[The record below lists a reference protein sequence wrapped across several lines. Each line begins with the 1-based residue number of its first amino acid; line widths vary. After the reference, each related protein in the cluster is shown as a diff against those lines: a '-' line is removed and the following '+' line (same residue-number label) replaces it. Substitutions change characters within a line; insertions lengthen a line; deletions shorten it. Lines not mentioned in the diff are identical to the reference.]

1 MTKSHRHLALFL
13 NHHLAM
19 TRLKKILKISGIVLL
34 SLVLMLALAPF
45 LFKGKILAA
54 MKKTANEQ
62 LNAKVD
68 FSNDIHLS
76 FLRNFPNVSL
86 GIDKLSVVGIDSFAG
101 DTLVYFPELR
111 LKLDVMSVVKGE
123 EISIKSINLS
133 QPKIYIETLPSGR
146 ANWDIVKTD
155 TAAVDT
161 AKGGSFKMALD
172 ALTIED
178 GRLVYNDRSLDF
190 YTELNHFNHS
200 SKGDFGSSEFTMAT
214 HTETPSLILGYGGV
228 NWLYKIKTAIDAD
241 IKMNLDSMKFSYEK
255 ATAKLNELSI
265 ESNGFVDLN
274 DEDMDMDIEFN
285 ALENSFRNFLSLVPG
300 VYTES
305 FKDVKTSGNLAFS
318 GSLKGKMTDTKMPA
332 TAVKLEVSNAS
343 FQYPGL
349 AYGADRIFI
358 DLKYTNPDGAPDN
371 SVLNLDRLMAR
382 VAGEVFN
389 LRLLLK
395 TPVSDP
401 YMDANAKGKLDLS
414 RILGLIPMEKGTK
427 LTGLIDADIAA
438 KGNYS
443 AVTHQNFTA
452 LDAKGILNIKNF
464 LYQAPADKEAYT
476 INDLALNITPQRVDV
491 NACKGAIGKNDFDVK
506 GSVQNMFGYAFA
518 DEKLTGNVTFNSNYI
533 NVNSLMGDAPT
544 DVEPKPTDTAQ
555 LTIVE
560 LPGNIDMAL
569 QTSIKKLI
577 YDNYILT
584 DVGGTAHMHDAQIDM
599 KGLSAGLLGGRVT
612 LNGTYDSKNIKSPF
626 TSLETKLEKM
636 NFASS
641 FSYFPMLA
649 RYAPVAK
656 YIDGIFNASID
667 MSSILNQYM
676 QPNYESMNVKGML
689 SFTDAAVKNL
699 DVVKEIGRQLNVNWL
714 EKIELKNQQV
724 KFEIKEGIFKLLD
737 SLTIPLPQG
746 ASMRL
751 AGQTKLNRTVAYGGW
766 IKVPRKALGAGNKAL
781 DGWIKQAGTKG
792 WNLNVE
798 DMIPVDLGIAGDLLK
813 PKVSVSLKGFAQST
827 AQNLKE
833 QGKEKLSD
841 EAAKKREQALAAA
854 QAQADKLKQEAAKR
868 AEQVRQEGKAAADKV
883 RAETKKGADAIRSQG
898 DAAYDRVMAE
908 TETAAKAAE
917 SKIALPALKKAAGD
931 KVRAEGKKKAEAAK
945 GEFYLRA
952 RQSEDAGN
960 KKAQQIE
967 DEANKKALEIENKA
981 NAEADKIMRDA
992 EEKTKL

>member
-1 MTKSHRHLALFL
+1 M
-13 NHHLAM
+13 N
-19 TRLKKILKISGIVLL
+19 RLKKTLKISGIVLL
-34 SLVLMLALAPF
+34 SLILILAVAPF

-54 MKKTANEQ
+54 MKKTTNEQ
-62 LNAKVD
+62 LNSKVD

-86 GIDKLSVVGIDSFAG
+86 GIDQLSVVGVDSFAG

-111 LKLDVMSVVKGE
+111 LKLDVMSVLKGE
-123 EISIKSINLS
+123 EISIKSVTLT

-155 TAAVDT
+155 TTAVDT
-161 AKGGSFKMALD
+161 STGGSFKMALD
-172 ALTIED
+172 ALNIED

-200 SKGDFGSSEFTMAT
+200 SKGNFSSNEFTMAT
-214 HTETPSLILGYGGV
+214 HTETPSMILGYGGV

-255 ATAKLNELSI
+255 ATAKLNELAI
-265 ESNGFVDLN
+265 ESDGFVDLN
-274 DEDMDMDIEFN
+274 DNDIDMDIEFK
-285 ALENSFRNFLSLVPG
+285 ALQNSFKNFLSLVPG

-305 FKDVKTSGNLAFS
+305 FKDVKTTGSLALG

-332 TAVKLEVSNAS
+332 TAVKLEVTDAS

-358 DLKYTNPDGAPDN
+358 NLAYTNPDGAPDN

-389 LRLLLK
+389 LRLFLK

-401 YMDANAKGKLDLS
+401 YIDATAKGKLDLS
-414 RILGLIPMEKGTK
+414 RILGLIPMDKGTK
-427 LTGLIDADIAA
+427 LAGLIDADIAA

-443 AVTHQNFTA
+443 SVTHQNFGA

-464 LYQAPADKEAYT
+464 LYQTPTDKEAYL
-476 INDLALNITPQRVDV
+476 IDDLALNFTPQRVDV

-506 GSVQNMFGYAFA
+506 GSVQNMLGYAFA
-518 DEKLTGNVTFNSNYI
+518 DEKLTGNVSFNSNYI

-544 DVEPKPTDTAQ
+544 TEEPKPTDTAQ

-560 LPGNIDMAL
+560 LPANIDMAL

-584 DVGGTAHMHDAQIDM
+584 DVGGTAHLHDAQIDM

-612 LNGTYDSKNIKSPF
+612 LNGTYDSKNVKSPF

-737 SLTIPLPQG
+737 SLTIPLAQG

-766 IKVPRKALGAGNKAL
+766 IKIPRKALGVGNKAL

-798 DMIPVDLGIAGDLLK
+798 EMIPVDLGVSGDLLK

-827 AQNLKE
+827 AQGLKE
-833 QGKEKLSD
+833 QGKEKLTD

-854 QAQADKLKQEAAKR
+854 QAQADKIKAEAAKR
-868 AEQVRQEGKAAADKV
+868 AEQVRQEGKVAADRV

-917 SKIALPALKKAAGD
+917 SKVALPALKKAAGD
-931 KVRAEGKKKAEAAK
+931 KVRSEGKKKAEAAK

-960 KKAQQIE
+960 KKAQQLE
-967 DEANKKALEIENKA
+967 DEANKKASDTENKA
-981 NAEADKIMRDA
+981 NDEADKLMREA
-992 EEKTKL
+992 EAKSKIQ

>member
-1 MTKSHRHLALFL
+1 MHFNKKTFCGLLLALFL
-13 NHHLAM
+13 NLQNPM
-19 TRLKKILKISGIVLL
+19 NRLKKILKISGIVLL
-34 SLVLMLALAPF
+34 SLILILSVAPF

-54 MKKTANEQ
+54 MKKTTNEQ

-86 GIDKLSVVGIDSFAG
+86 GIDQLSVVGIDSFAG

-111 LKLDVMSVVKGE
+111 LKLDVMSVLKGE
-123 EISIKSINLS
+123 EISIKSVKLT
-133 QPKIYIETLPSGR
+133 QPKIYIETLRSGR

-155 TAAVDT
+155 TSAVDT
-161 AKGGSFKMALD
+161 STGGSFKMALD
-172 ALTIED
+172 ALNIED

-190 YTELNHFNHS
+190 YTELNHFNHN
-200 SKGDFGSSEFTMAT
+200 SKGDFSSNEFTMVT
-214 HTETPSLILGYGGV
+214 HTETPSMILGYGGV

-255 ATAKLNELSI
+255 AAAKLNELAI
-265 ESNGFVDLN
+265 ESDGFVDLN
-274 DEDMDMDIEFN
+274 DNDIDMDIEFK
-285 ALENSFRNFLSLVPG
+285 ALENSFKNFLSLVPG

-305 FKDVKTSGNLAFS
+305 FKDVKTTGSLALA

-332 TAVKLEVSNAS
+332 TAVKLEVTDAS

-358 DLKYTNPDGAPDN
+358 NLAYTNPDGAPDN

-389 LRLLLK
+389 LRLFLK

-401 YMDANAKGKLDLS
+401 YIDATAKGKLDLS
-414 RILGLIPMEKGTK
+414 RILGLIPMDKGTK
-427 LTGLIDADIAA
+427 LAGLIDADIAA

-443 AVTHQNFTA
+443 SVTHQNFGA

-464 LYQAPADKEAYT
+464 LYQTPTDKDAYL
-476 INDLALNITPQRVDV
+476 IDDLALNFTPQHVDV

-506 GSVQNMFGYAFA
+506 GSVQNMLGYAFA
-518 DEKLTGNVTFNSNYI
+518 NEKLTGNVSFNSNYI
-533 NVNSLMGDAPT
+533 NVNSLVGDAPT
-544 DVEPKPTDTAQ
+544 AEEPKPTDTAQ

-560 LPGNIDMAL
+560 LPSNIDMAL

-584 DVGGTAHMHDAQIDM
+584 DAGGTAHLHDAQIDM

-612 LNGTYDSKNIKSPF
+612 LNGTYDSKNVKSPF

-737 SLTIPLPQG
+737 SLTIPLAQG

-766 IKVPRKALGAGNKAL
+766 IKIPRKALGAGNKAL

-798 DMIPVDLGIAGDLLK
+798 EMIPVDLGVTGDLLK
-813 PKVSVSLKGFAQST
+813 PKVNVSLKGFAQST
-827 AQNLKE
+827 AQSLKE
-833 QGKEKLSD
+833 QGKEKLTD

-854 QAQADKLKQEAAKR
+854 QGQADKLKAEAAKR
-868 AEQVRQEGKAAADKV
+868 AEQVRQEGKVAADRV
-883 RAETKKGADAIRSQG
+883 RAETKKGGDAIRSQG
-898 DAAYDRVMAE
+898 DAAYDRIMAE
-908 TETAAKAAE
+908 TETTAKAAE
-917 SKIALPALKKAAGD
+917 SRVAMPALKKAAGD
-931 KVRAEGKKKAEAAK
+931 KVRSEGKKKAESAK
-945 GEFYLRA
+945 GEFYL
-952 RQSEDAGN
+952 
-960 KKAQQIE
+960 E
-967 DEANKKALEIENKA
+967 DEANKKAVEIEEKA
-981 NAEADKIMRDA
+981 NEEADTLLREA
-992 EEKTKL
+992 EEKSKI